1 MTVNTQVFQL
11 LFACA
16 LLLGADA
23 FQGIG
28 MRRTSVKPPSMVLDG
43 LAELA
48 VAAKL
53 SASSPLSLNSM
64 NTLPIAKT
72 VTKEGM
78 YGSYTVD
85 IVDDSKL
92 DQVKRSYKT
101 AEETEDSKGKYWV
114 VLGVLLFGSFTI
126 PMIQYYWYVADDD

>member
-1 MTVNTQVFQL
+1 MPSTIHLFL
-11 LFACA
+11 LACT
-16 LLLGADA
+16 LLSATA
-23 FQGIG
+23 FQGAG
-28 MRRTSVKPPSMVLDG
+28 MRRSAMKPPSMVLG
-43 LAELA
+43 TLAELA
-48 VAAKL
+48 LASKL
-53 SASSPLSLNSM
+53 SISTPMKLNNM

-101 AEETEDSKGKYWV
+101 AEETEDSKQKYWI

-126 PMIQYYWYVADDD
+126 PMVQYYWYVADED

>member
-1 MTVNTQVFQL
+1 
-11 LFACA
+11 
-16 LLLGADA
+16 
-23 FQGIG
+23 

-85 IVDDSKL
+85 IVDDSKVL
-92 DQVKRSYKT
+92 HLTPISGLFSPRLLLCNSSYRSFFI
-101 AEETEDSKGKYWV
+101 
-114 VLGVLLFGSFTI
+114 LLFI
-126 PMIQYYWYVADDD
+126 A